1 MSDRWTRATIT
12 YRKEVFVLDE
22 LQKGAW
28 IRTLWDPVKAREE
41 SPLIGNHE
49 VKVAAYCRV
58 STDIEKQLHS
68 LENQV
73 QHYTH
78 LIRSKPNWKFV
89 GVYFDNGVS
98 GTDAT
103 KQKGL
108 QRLIRHC
115 HEKRVDFI
123 LTKNVSRFTR
133 NAEHLIKIVEELKG
147 IGVGVHFEEQKLDTS
162 IEYNQFLLS
171 TYAALAQEESQTISA
186 STRWG
191 YEKSLQKGK
200 AKFVAIYGYRK
211 INQDGQPTL
220 EINEEQARVVRYVY
234 EWYLQDWTFAEIRR
248 ELMRQEIPTM
258 KGGKMWETKS
268 IRNMLQNPTYTG
280 NKVARLHSKDLFTKY
295 KAVNKDGPITIEN
308 THPAIISIDVF
319 DRVQEK
325 LNETEKITRKQSTLK
340 EPHAFQKQII
350 CQHCGK
356 LIRVNK
362 RKSGNVWR
370 CNARRAGICEG
381 PELQEHQIW
390 NMLLEA
396 FKKKFL
402 SDEQVQ
408 ISTLKKV
415 LTVANQQDHF
425 EFHRLK
431 WLTEMEMEMARSTH
445 TDEEMKEKEADYRA
459 FEEHIESVEEGR
471 PYRINTIQWLDS
483 IQGMVAFHEQITLEH
498 FRAWALNVSIASEQD
513 YEVTWLDGTVT
524 TIGTPIII
532 EISKTTNNEKQ
543 PTKEVTSELK
553 LLDQQGQLLDKRMKK
568 MKGTIPKREVQV
580 IEPNNSKAILQS
592 IEVSMEGV
600 NMPSSLLNTKAPLR
614 AAAYCRVSTDR
625 LEQQSSLKT
634 QVAYYTY
641 VILKNPNY
649 QFAGIYADEGIS
661 GRSMKNRD
669 ELNRLIQ
676 ECERNRIDVVLVKS
690 ISRLSRDIQDTLE
703 ITRYLKQ
710 LKNPTY
716 IYFERENIWTS
727 DPQADLMLSIFGGIA
742 QEESISMGRSMA
754 WGVRSK
760 AKRGIIHRK
769 VPNYGYTID
778 DDYRWHIVKKE
789 ASVVRRIFREVR
801 KGVTVA
807 QIAVDLSEKK
817 IPTPTGNL
825 TWGTGTIRYI
835 LKNVVYKG
843 DILFQQTVAM
853 QNGRKKNVPNEG
865 QEPQYYIEQHHEPI
879 VSKKK
884 WDEVQTILEQRAEAI
899 KQKRAAPPPD
909 INENKNETFL
919 EKMICGECSKQV
931 VHYVN
936 KRPRKDGPYYS
947 HFWVCYRAGF
957 PHYHVHDPCDSKG
970 FKQEYFEQH
979 FRHLLADIH
988 EDSTFYQK
996 ALQAIEMMNLSPL
1009 EQEEE
1014 ERLVEEVQALNQELY
1029 EVVDESLHGEGRDT
1043 EQVDRLTE
1051 KLCAMYERLASF
1063 RDRKEKAEEERKAL
1077 KRFMKN
1083 LNVNIKSESKAFPNE
1098 IYTDVLKHAAVYK
1111 DGSIVYHLR
1120 FGLEWTID
1128 EVYSTF
1134 QEQCEEQRWAKLR
1147 EKHEAFLRG
1156 PEVKDL
1162 LEYCHE
1168 PRTVKEMLE
1177 FMQQRVQIGKTKLV
1191 DRVVMPLFKE
1201 GTFERFLRKRENFR
1215 EYLYYVKEAE
1225 K

>member
-1 MSDRWTRATIT
+1 MIDGHEPLIT
-12 YRKEVFVLDE
+12 YWRGVFVLDE

-41 SPLIGNHE
+41 SPLIGNQE
-49 VKVAAYCRV
+49 VRVAAYCRV

-89 GVYFDNGVS
+89 GVYFDNGTS

-115 HEKRVDFI
+115 HEQRVDFV
-123 LTKNVSRFTR
+123 LTKNVSRFSR
-133 NAEHLIKIVEELKG
+133 NAEHLIKIVKELKA
-147 IGVGVHFEEQKLDTS
+147 IGVGLYFEEQKLDTS

-211 INQDGQPTL
+211 INQNGQPTL
-220 EINEEQARVVRYVY
+220 EINEKQAKVVRNVY
-234 EWYLQDWTFAEIRR
+234 DWYLQGWTFAEIRR
-248 ELMRQEIPTM
+248 ELMRREIPTM
-258 KGGKMWETKS
+258 KGGKMWETKL
-268 IRNMLQNPTYTG
+268 IKNMLQNPTYTG
-280 NKVARLHSKDLFTKY
+280 NKVARLHTKDLFTKY
-295 KAVNKDGPITIEN
+295 NTVNKDGPITIEN

-319 DRVQEK
+319 DKVQEK
-325 LNETEKITRKQSTLK
+325 LNEVKKSLRKQPTLK
-340 EPHAFQKQII
+340 EPHAFQKQIT
-350 CQHCGK
+350 CFHCEK
-356 LIRVNK
+356 LIRVE
-362 RKSGNVWR
+362 RLKSGNVWR
-370 CNARRAGICEG
+370 CSARKVGICDG
-381 PELQEHQIW
+381 PELQEHQIR
-390 NMLLEA
+390 NMLQQA

-402 SDEQVQ
+402 TGEHVH
-408 ISTLKKV
+408 IGTLKKI

-431 WLTEMEMEMARSTH
+431 WLTEMEMARVILS
-445 TDEEMKEKEADYRA
+445 DEEMKEKEVNYRA
-459 FEEHIESVEEGR
+459 FEAHIESVEEGR
-471 PYRINTIQWLDS
+471 PYRTNAIQWLDS
-483 IQGMVAFHEQITLEH
+483 IPDMATFYEEITLEY
-498 FRAWALNVSIASEQD
+498 FRAWALGVSIASEQD
-513 YEVTWLDGTVT
+513 YKVTWLDGTVT
-524 TIGTPIII
+524 TIGTPTII
-532 EISKTTNNEKQ
+532 EKSNTIDNEKQ

-553 LLDQQGQLLDKRMKK
+553 LLNQQGELLDKELIKMKK
-568 MKGTIPKREVQV
+568 TVPKREVQV

-600 NMPSSLLNTKAPLR
+600 KMPSSLLNTTKPLR
-614 AAAYCRVSTDR
+614 VAAYCRVSTDR

-641 VILKNPNY
+641 LILKNPNY

-661 GRSMKNRD
+661 GRSMKNRE

-676 ECERNRIDVVLVKS
+676 ECERNRVDVIYVKS

-710 LKNPTY
+710 LSNPTY
-716 IYFERENIWTS
+716 IYFERENLWTS

-742 QEESISMGRSMA
+742 QEESMSMGRSMA
-754 WGVRSK
+754 WGIRSK
-760 AKRGIIHRK
+760 AKRGIITRK
-769 VPNYGYTID
+769 KRNYGYTID
-778 DDYRWHIVKKE
+778 DDYQWHIVKEE
-789 ASVVRRIFREVR
+789 ASVVRRIYREVR

-817 IPTPTGNL
+817 IPTPTGNST
-825 TWGTGTIRYI
+825 TWGGGTITHI

-843 DILFQQTVAM
+843 DILFQQTIAL

-879 VSKKK
+879 VSKKI

-899 KQKRAAPPPD
+899 KQKRASPPPD
-909 INENKNETFL
+909 INRNKNDTFL
-919 EKMICGECSKQV
+919 EKMSCGECSKQV

-936 KRPRKDGPYYS
+936 KRTRKDGAYYS
-947 HFWVCYRAGF
+947 HFWVCFRAGY
-957 PHYHVHDPCDSKG
+957 PHHHVYDPCDSKG

-979 FRHLLADIH
+979 FRNLLHEIH

-996 ALQAIEMMNLSPL
+996 AMQAIDLIDLSPL

-1014 ERLVEEVQALNQELY
+1014 RRLETGVQALNQELY
-1029 EVVDESLHGEGRDT
+1029 KVVDESLHGDGRDT
-1043 EQVDRLTE
+1043 EQVDQLTG
-1051 KLCAMYERLASF
+1051 KLCAMYERLAAF

-1083 LNVNIKSESKAFPNE
+1083 LTAYIKSESKEFPNE
-1098 IYTDVLKHAAVYK
+1098 IYADIVEHANVYK
-1111 DGSIVYHLR
+1111 DGSVVYHLR
-1120 FGLEWTID
+1120 FGLEWTTD

-1134 QEQCEEQRWAKLR
+1134 QKQCEEQRWAKVK

-1156 PEVKDL
+1156 PEVAAL
-1162 LEYCHE
+1162 IEYCHE
-1168 PRTVKEMLE
+1168 PRTVNEMLA
-1177 FMQQRVQIGKTKLV
+1177 FMQERVQIGKTKLV
-1191 DRVVMPLFKE
+1191 GRVVMPLFKE

>member
-1 MSDRWTRATIT
+1 MSDRWTRTIIT
-12 YRKEVFVLDE
+12 YWEGVFVLDE
-22 LQKGAW
+22 IQKGMW
-28 IRTLWDPVKAREE
+28 VRTLWDPVKAREE
-41 SPLIGNHE
+41 SPLIGKHE
-49 VKVAAYCRV
+49 VRVAAYCRV

-89 GVYFDNGVS
+89 GVYFDNGTS
-98 GTDAT
+98 GIDAS

-115 HEKRVDFI
+115 HEQRVDFV

-147 IGVGVHFEEQKLDTS
+147 IEVGVFFEEQKLDTS

-186 STRWG
+186 STKWG

-211 INQDGQPTL
+211 IKQNGQPTL
-220 EINEEQARVVRYVY
+220 EINEEQAKVVRLIYD
-234 EWYLQDWTFAEIRR
+234 WYLQDWSYADIRR
-248 ELMRQEIPTM
+248 ELIRREIPTM
-258 KGGKMWETKS
+258 KGGKMWGTKL
-268 IRNMLQNPTYTG
+268 IKNMLQNPTYTG
-280 NKVARLHSKDLFTKY
+280 NKVARLHSKDLFSKY
-295 KAVNKDGPITIEN
+295 KAINKDGPITIEN

-325 LNETEKITRKQSTLK
+325 LNETKKSPSKRPTLK
-340 EPHAFQKQII
+340 EPHPFQKQIT

-356 LIRVNK
+356 LIRVK
-362 RKSGNVWR
+362 KLKSGNFWQCSEGRV
-370 CNARRAGICEG
+370 GICEG
-381 PELQEHQIW
+381 PELQEYQIRS
-390 NMLLEA
+390 MVLEA
-396 FKKKFL
+396 FKQRYL
-402 SDEQVQ
+402 NEPEVQ
-408 ISTLKKV
+408 ISSLRKI

-425 EFHRLK
+425 EFHRMK
-431 WLTEMEMEMARSTH
+431 WLTEMEIARATH

-459 FEEHIESVEEGR
+459 FEAHIESVEEGR
-471 PYRINTIQWLDS
+471 PFRINTIQWLDS
-483 IQGMVAFHEQITLEH
+483 ISDMATFYELVTLEH
-498 FRAWALNVSIASEQD
+498 FRAWALNVAIATEYD
-513 YEVTWLDGTVT
+513 YEVVWLDGTVT
-524 TIGTPIII
+524 TIGTPTKIEKSKSII
-532 EISKTTNNEKQ
+532 NEKQ
-543 PTKEVTSELK
+543 LTKEVTSELK
-553 LLDQQGQLLDKRMKK
+553 LLNQQGELLDGRLEKK
-568 MKGTIPKREVQV
+568 KDIIPKREVQK

-592 IEVSMEGV
+592 IEVSMEGTK
-600 NMPSSLLNTKAPLR
+600 MTSPLLNTNTSLR
-614 AAAYCRVSTDR
+614 VAAYCRVSTDR

-634 QVAYYTY
+634 QIAYYTY

-676 ECERNRIDVVLVKS
+676 ECEQNRIDVILVKS
-690 ISRLSRDIQDTLE
+690 ISRLSRDIQDILE
-703 ITRYLKQ
+703 ITRYLRQ
-710 LKNPTY
+710 LPNPTY
-716 IYFERENIWTS
+716 IYFERENLWTS

-769 VPNYGYTID
+769 RPNYGYTID
-778 DDYRWHIVKKE
+778 DNYRWHIVKEE

-817 IPTPTGNL
+817 ILTPTGNST
-825 TWGTGTIRYI
+825 TWGAGTITNI
-835 LKNVVYKG
+835 LRNVVYKG
-843 DILFQQTVAM
+843 DILFQQTVAL

-865 QEPQYYIEQHHEPI
+865 QEPQYYIEEHHEPI
-879 VSKKK
+879 IPKKK
-884 WDEVQTILEQRAEAI
+884 WEEVQKILDERAEAI
-899 KQKRAAPPPD
+899 KRKRSAPLPE

-936 KRPRKDGPYYS
+936 KRPRKDGAYYS
-947 HFWVCYRAGF
+947 HFWVCFRAGF
-957 PHYHVHDPCDSKG
+957 PHHHVHDPCESKG

-996 ALQAIEMMNLSPL
+996 AKQAIEQRDLSP
-1009 EQEEE
+1009 EEKIEEE
-1014 ERLVEEVQALNQELY
+1014 QLEWEVKLLNQELY

-1043 EQVDRLTE
+1043 ERVDQLTE
-1051 KLCAMYERLASF
+1051 KLCAMYERLAVF
-1063 RDRKEKAEEERKAL
+1063 RDRKEKEEQERKAL
-1077 KRFMKN
+1077 IHFMKN
-1083 LNVNIKSESKAFPNE
+1083 LKNYIKSESKAFPDE
-1098 IYTDVLKHAAVYK
+1098 IYTDVVDRAALYK
-1111 DGSIVYHLR
+1111 DGRIVYHLR
-1120 FGLEWTID
+1120 FGLAWTTD

-1134 QEQCEEQRWAKLR
+1134 QEQCERDRWAKVKA
-1147 EKHEAFLRG
+1147 KHEEFLRG
-1156 PEVKDL
+1156 PEVAAL
-1162 LEYCHE
+1162 IEYCHE
-1168 PRTVKEMLE
+1168 PRTVKEMLA
-1177 FMQQRVQIGKTKLV
+1177 FMQKRVQIGKTKLV
-1191 DRVVMPLFKE
+1191 ERVVMPLWKE

-1215 EYLYYVKEAE
+1215 EYLYHVKE
-1225 K
+1225 KR